1 MKVHQFHVPSASLEV
16 PQLQNTA
23 AHRAQVNLLLVFGSV
38 EDLEAPG
45 LGAALRAAYPRAQLA
60 GCSTAGQISAQGVT
74 DGSIAVTAISFE
86 HPAFRVATTELGGA
100 AQSHAAGA
108 ELARQLAGPGLHNV
122 VVFAQ
127 GVAING
133 SALIDGIASVLGP
146 EVKISGGLA
155 GDGGAFRRTVVV
167 SDAGVSDR
175 RILGIGFYGNHIC
188 IGHGSFGGWQPF
200 GPVRRVTRSVGNV
213 LYELDNQPALE
224 LYKRYLGDYAR
235 DLPSSGLLFPFSMLG
250 ADHGAVGLIRTI
262 LGVSESDGSLTLA
275 GDIIPDGYLRLMHA
289 SPDALI
295 DGAQAAAELARDM
308 AESTGDSLALLVSCV
323 GRRLVMG
330 DRIDEE
336 VEAVAEVFGA
346 GNMMAGFYSNGE
358 ISPFLSGPECR
369 LHNQTMTIS
378 RWRENA

>member
-1 MKVHQFHVPSASLEV
+1 MQVHQFHMASATLEMSASQGLAGDA
-16 PQLQNTA
+16 PA
-23 AHRAQVNLLLVFGSV
+23 DLLLIFGSV

-45 LGAALRAAYPRAQLA
+45 LGAALRAAYPHARLA
-60 GCSTAGQISAQGVT
+60 GCSTAGQISARGVT
-74 DGSIAVTAISFE
+74 DGSIAVTAISFA
-86 HPAFRVATTELGGA
+86 HPAFQVATTRLGGVGR
-100 AQSHAAGA
+100 SYAAGT
-108 ELARQLAGPGLHNV
+108 ELAHQLAGPGLHDV

-133 SALIDGIASVLGP
+133 SALIDGIAAVLGP
-146 EVKISGGLA
+146 QVKISGGLA
-155 GDGGAFRRTVVV
+155 GDGGAFRRTVVM
-167 SDAGVSDR
+167 SDGGVSDQH
-175 RILGIGFYGNHIC
+175 ILGIGFYGSHMR

-200 GPVRRVTRSVGNV
+200 GPVRRVTRSAGNV

-224 LYKRYLGDYAR
+224 LYKRYLGDHAR

-262 LGVSESDGSLTLA
+262 LGVDESDGSLTLA

-289 SPDALI
+289 SSDALI
-295 DGAQAAAELARDM
+295 DGAQAAAELARDS
-308 AESTGDSLALLVSCV
+308 AECVGDSLALLVSCV

-346 GNMMAGFYSNGE
+346 RNVMAGFYSNGE
-358 ISPFLSGPECR
+358 ISPFLAGPECR

-378 RWRENA
+378 RWREIA

>member
-1 MKVHQFHVPSASLEV
+1 MQVHQFHMASATLEMSASQGLAGDA
-16 PQLQNTA
+16 PA
-23 AHRAQVNLLLVFGSV
+23 DLLLVFGSV

-45 LGAALRAAYPRAQLA
+45 LGAALRAAYPQARLA
-60 GCSTAGQISAQGVT
+60 GCSTAGQISARGVT
-74 DGSIAVTAISFE
+74 DGSVAVTAISFA
-86 HPAFRVATTELGGA
+86 HPAFQVATTRLGGVG
-100 AQSHAAGA
+100 QSHAAGA
-108 ELARQLAGPGLHNV
+108 ELARQLAGPGLHDV

-133 SALIDGIASVLGP
+133 SALIDGIAAVLGP
-146 EVKISGGLA
+146 QVKISGGLA
-155 GDGGAFRRTVVV
+155 GDGGAFRRTVVM
-167 SDAGVSDR
+167 SDAGVSDQH
-175 RILGIGFYGNHIC
+175 ILGIGFYGGHMR

-200 GPVRRVTRSVGNV
+200 GPVRRVTRSAGNV

-224 LYKRYLGDYAR
+224 LYKRYLGDHAR

-262 LGVSESDGSLTLA
+262 LGVDESDGSLTLA

-289 SPDALI
+289 SSDALI
-295 DGAQAAAELARDM
+295 DGAQAAAELARDP
-308 AESTGDSLALLVSCV
+308 AECVGDSLALLVSCV

-330 DRIDEE
+330 DRTDEE

-346 GNMMAGFYSNGE
+346 RNVMAGFYSNGE
-358 ISPFLSGPECR
+358 ISPFLAGPECR

-378 RWRENA
+378 RWREMA